1 MLFNGVP
8 VSGNKIADC
17 FADFFDEKVKNLVK
31 NVGVDKLVENGTQK
45 LVSDEVGFMTR
56 DRVYECLKQLK
67 SKNCEGYDRI
77 PQKILLDGLDA
88 LLTPFSKLFA
98 MILYSFAFLHT

>member
-1 MLFNGVP
+1 
-8 VSGNKIADC
+8 
-17 FADFFDEKVKNLVK
+17 
-31 NVGVDKLVENGTQK
+31 
-45 LVSDEVGFMTR
+45 MTR

-77 PQKILLDGLDA
+77 PQRILLDGVDA

-98 MILYSFAFLHT
+98 MIYRDRVLPRQWLISKITPIHITRK